1 MLPGWRGRVA
11 GASGSGCMEAARD
24 VEKSCMAIRY
34 YHGPCSG
41 RGRADEMLLRRHH
54 GTESE
59 IAMVRSEEH
68 TSELQSLMRISYA
81 VFCLK
86 KKNKK
91 KIRKQT
97 TPKVKS
103 TTV

>member
-41 RGRADEMLLRRHH
+41 RGHIGRSVWFQSRTDLGRLCHARLSLVDRVALDWARLCLVGRPVICVEFLL
-54 GTESE
+54 
-59 IAMVRSEEH
+59 
-68 TSELQSLMRISYA
+68 SYA
-81 VFCLK
+81 DREGDV
-86 KKNKK
+86 
-91 KIRKQT
+91 
-97 TPKVKS
+97 
-103 TTV
+103 